1 MGCAIPDLQGLHMK
15 FNDNT
20 KWKWFAEKH
29 IQTMTVRLYNIGE
42 AINGTTKTRRFKEVE
57 EQEHEP
63 GIFIPPD
70 DSVTLSLDYDEAQD
84 VIQELWNLGFR
95 PSGVESSNEY
105 VQSLKDHILTLQS
118 VNLHFMEVQKGDLG
132 EAMALVE
139 KAAKNVK
146 TPSKQSEN
154 G

>member
-1 MGCAIPDLQGLHMK
+1 MK

-29 IQTMTVRLYNIGE
+29 LQTMTVRLYNIGE
-42 AINGTTKTRRFKEVE
+42 ALTGETKSRRFTQVE
-57 EQEHEP
+57 EQVHDA
-63 GIFIPPD
+63 GVFIPPE

-105 VQSLKDHILTLQS
+105 VQSLKDHIMTLQS
-118 VNLHFMEVQKGDLG
+118 TNLHFMELQKGDFVD
-132 EAMALVE
+132 ALNLIE
-139 KAAKNVK
+139 KAAKTVQNA
-146 TPSKQSEN
+146 PDS

>member
-1 MGCAIPDLQGLHMK
+1 MK

-29 IQTMTVRLYNIGE
+29 LQTMTVRLYNIGE
-42 AINGTTKTRRFKEVE
+42 EINGKTKTRRFKEVE

-63 GIFIPPD
+63 GMFIPPEE
-70 DSVTLSLDYDEAQD
+70 SVTLSLDYDEAQD

-105 VQSLKDHILTLQS
+105 VQSLKDHIATLQS
-118 VNLHFMEVQKGDLG
+118 TNLHFMDLQKGDFVDALN
-132 EAMALVE
+132 LVE
-139 KAAKNVK
+139 KAAKKV
-146 TPSKQSEN
+146 EN
-154 G
+154 ASDS